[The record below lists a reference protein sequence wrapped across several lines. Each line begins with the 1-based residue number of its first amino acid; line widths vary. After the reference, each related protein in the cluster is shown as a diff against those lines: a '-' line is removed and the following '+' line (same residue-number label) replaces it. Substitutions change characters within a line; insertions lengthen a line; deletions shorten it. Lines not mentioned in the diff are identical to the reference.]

1 MPCIGIK
8 ASGEVCNKKC
18 LGDQP
23 RCGIH
28 TKTRRDK
35 GPNQCAIVEL
45 GYIHKKQKSESY
57 LRYSHNHAVPGADLL
72 RIREDY
78 EIETQQMKLDQ
89 NRERTELVR
98 RHRELIDQ
106 TGVDPDQEARD
117 AMAARAIAE
126 AQARANLR
134 AARIAQMAEWGI
146 GGAGQMG
153 VLEHIAPVPVP
164 VPVGERALGAFAR
177 DPQNVHTTQ
186 AVLMVKA
193 IVQKVLEVPVPEDY
207 KWNELLCSKTPG
219 EIIMLCKLTPGAA
232 WQMGAKYCSAETIY
246 DLEKGIY
253 GKVLDSV
260 WQFILKSEHKDD
272 LCRILKGELQD
283 NVGMCAQGNL
293 SRLANILAGY
303 LDGVGSQES
312 LSEKLG
318 RLIPA
323 LMDIDDVEVR
333 GSKLAEI
340 LNENRVPKA
349 EWLDWA
355 EPLFDGYNL
364 RITEDNILMITEV

>member
-35 GPNQCAIVEL
+35 GPNQCALVEL
-45 GYIHKKQKSESY
+45 SYIHKKQRSESY
-57 LRYSHNHAVPGADLL
+57 VRYSENRAAPGAD
-72 RIREDY
+72 IRRLAEDY
-78 EIETQQMKLDQ
+78 ELELQQMTLDQ

-106 TGVDPDQEARD
+106 TGVDPDQQARD
-117 AMAARAIAE
+117 AMAARAIQE
-126 AQARANLR
+126 AQARANFR
-134 AARIAQMAEWGI
+134 AARIAQLAEWGI
-146 GGAGQMG
+146 GGAGRGG
-153 VLEHIAPVPVP
+153 VVEHIAAPAPV
-164 VPVGERALGAFAR
+164 EQRALAAFAR

-193 IVQKVLEVPVPEDY
+193 IVQKVLEVPVPQEY
-207 KWNELLCSKTPG
+207 KWNELECSKTPG
-219 EIIMLCKLTPGAA
+219 EIIMLCKLTPSAA

-323 LMDIDDVEVR
+323 LMEIDDVEER

-349 EWLDWA
+349 EWLVWA
-355 EPLFDGYNL
+355 EPLFDGY
-364 RITEDNILMITEV
+364 EVSIAEGNVLVIAEI